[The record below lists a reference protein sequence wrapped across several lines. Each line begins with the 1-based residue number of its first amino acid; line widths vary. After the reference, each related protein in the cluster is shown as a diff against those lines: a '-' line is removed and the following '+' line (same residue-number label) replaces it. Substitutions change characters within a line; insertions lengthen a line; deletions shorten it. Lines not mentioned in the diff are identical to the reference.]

1 MAAGTIAALTSLFKR
16 LYVGK
21 DLSNQALR
29 RTPLFRVIPRLDDL
43 VGEGIYIPYNY
54 GLPVGA
60 SATFSRSLANA
71 ASSSVA
77 RWFVER
83 KRYYGS
89 YTIDGEAIHAS
100 KGREGAFLAV
110 KQKEADEYVKYMG
123 MQIGASF
130 WGDGTGVIGR
140 TSTAVTTATDTAAL
154 VVPTDAVN
162 FHLKQ
167 EIIFNSAVTGGTN
180 RTDRY
185 TVTGINRQTGV
196 ISLTRSSG
204 SADDVAINDYMFV
217 DGNHGVAAG
226 AAPSTNQL
234 MTGVDAWIPA
244 TDPSTT
250 LLGMTR
256 TDDPTMKAGW
266 RGDWEGTI
274 EESAK
279 ALCASMGQ
287 YLQSSASGLWLSRS
301 NWFRLEQELSSKNK
315 LMIDD
320 RATAVF
326 GVPAIRMLTPEGDVP
341 VMSDPFCPNGTG
353 YLLDHSSWEL
363 HTMESVPH
371 LITDDGNQALRST
384 TEDSIEMR
392 WRAWLEAVCF
402 RPFTN
407 GRFPIE

>member
-1 MAAGTIAALTSLFKR
+1 MAVGTIAALSDMFKR

-54 GLPVGA
+54 GLPVGSSA
-60 SATFSRSLANA
+60 SLTRALANA
-71 ASSSVA
+71 GSSSVA

-83 KRYYGS
+83 KRYYGA

-100 KGREGAFLAV
+100 KGREGAFLSV

-130 WGDGTGVIGR
+130 WGDGSGNIGR
-140 TSTAVTTATDTAAL
+140 TSTDPGAAGAGRTMTL
-154 VVPTDAVN
+154 TNVSDAVN

-167 EIIFNSAVTGGTN
+167 VIIANSALSGGTN
-180 RTDRY
+180 RTDTF
-185 TVTGINRQTGV
+185 TVTGVNRQTGV
-196 ISLTRSSG
+196 ITG
-204 SADDVAINDYMFV
+204 TVAGGAGDFAVNDYLFV
-217 DGNHGVAAG
+217 DGNHGTAGG
-226 AAPSTNQL
+226 AAANSM
-234 MTGVDAWIPA
+234 MTGVDAWIPSA
-244 TDPSTT
+244 DPSTT

-266 RGDWEGTI
+266 RGTWEGTI

-279 ALCASMGQ
+279 SLAASMGQ
-287 YLQSSASGLWLSRS
+287 YLQSAASGLWLSRQ

-315 LMIDD
+315 LMMDD

-341 VMSDPFCPNGTG
+341 VMSDPFCPNSTG

-363 HTMESVPH
+363 HTMNSVPH
-371 LITDDGNQALRST
+371 LITDDGNQATRSS

-407 GRFPIE
+407 GRFPIV